1 MQLVVFDLDDTL
13 YLERDYVRSGFTAVG
28 DHLLEQYRVEDAG
41 SLLWRNFEA
50 GVRGNA
56 FNVAAQQL
64 GFSESLIPELVEVYR
79 HHRPQI
85 QLLGDAV
92 TALTVA
98 QARAHT
104 ALVTDG
110 YALGQRRKIEA
121 LGVEKYLE
129 TLVVTNEHGP
139 GWPKPGVKAFQYLR
153 EHFGVAPDQCVYVG
167 DNPKKDFRA
176 PLALGWRTARIR
188 REGGIYHEFAL
199 DEDDP
204 TPQWDH
210 FSAEC
215 VQYLLG

>member
-28 DHLLEQYRVEDAG
+28 DHLLEHYRVEDAG
-41 SLLWRNFEA
+41 SLLWRNFEV

-64 GFSESLIPELVEVYR
+64 GFSESLIPQLVEVYR

-92 TALTVA
+92 TALTAA

-121 LGVEKYLE
+121 LGVDKYLE
-129 TLVVTNEHGP
+129 TMVVTNEHGS
-139 GWPKPGVKAFQYLR
+139 GWPKPGVKAFQHLQ
-153 EHFGVAPDQCVYVG
+153 EHFDVPAEQCVYVA

-176 PLALGWRTARIR
+176 PLTLGWHTARIR
-188 REGGIYHEFAL
+188 RAGGIYRDLAL
-199 DEDDP
+199 EDGDP
-204 TPQWDH
+204 TPQWEY

-215 VQYLLG
+215 VEYLLG